1 MPVKN
6 IAFRYQYRDRFNH
19 RRGGEV
25 IFANPANFS
34 LLALDKLIKD
44 SFKGGEFIAKEIG
57 VPELFF
63 PDTTT
68 DDVDT
73 HEYVGVE
80 ATDEEVTDEE
90 VTDERTIGVFVQE
103 LLALIKCEDC
113 GSQAVMQ
120 SYGKSYCQLHSP
132 LLPNSTTK
140 KPEKVGDIRI

>member
-25 IFANPANFS
+25 IFANPANFA

-44 SFKGGEFIAKEIG
+44 SFKDGQFIAKEIG

-73 HEYVGVE
+73 HLYLGVE
-80 ATDEEVTDEE
+80 ETDIEA
-90 VTDERTIGVFVQE
+90 TDERTIGVFVQE